1 MELKSTQYIKTWTV
15 FDTFLFLFLLFIQYT
30 CGVLELAMSK
40 DGVVKES
47 RRSAFCSL
55 INMRGNDISTSFK
68 LLIENEGYWLG

>member
-47 RRSAFCSL
+47 RRSAFSSF
-55 INMRGNDISTSFK
+55 ISTRVNNLSTNVK